1 MKKIKLSVASA
12 LVSIL
17 FLIVSGTVL
26 FKLLEEWTWIQS
38 FYFTVSTLT
47 TVGYGDDIVP
57 SSDTTRLFTSLYIL
71 AGVGVMLAALTT
83 IGSRYLQAQEK
94 SFSDQIIRKLR
105 PAKLKKPVKNGRVS

>member
-12 LVSIL
+12 VLSIAT
-17 FLIVSGTVL
+17 LIVIGTTS

-57 SSDTTRLFTSLYIL
+57 TTDSTRLFASIYIL
-71 AGVGVMLAALTT
+71 AGVGVMLASLST
-83 IGSRYLQAQEK
+83 IGSKYLKVQEK
-94 SFSDQIIRKLR
+94 RLGEQIVRKMEHDESNR
-105 PAKLKKPVKNGRVS
+105 DKK

>member
-12 LVSIL
+12 VLSIVT
-17 FLIVSGTVL
+17 LIVIGTGA

-57 SSDTTRLFTSLYIL
+57 TTDGTRLFAALYIL
-71 AGVGVMLAALTT
+71 AGVGVMLASLST
-83 IGSRYLQAQEK
+83 IGSRYLKVQEK
-94 SFSDQIIRKLR
+94 RLGEQIVRKMDHEES
-105 PAKLKKPVKNGRVS
+105 KNNNK